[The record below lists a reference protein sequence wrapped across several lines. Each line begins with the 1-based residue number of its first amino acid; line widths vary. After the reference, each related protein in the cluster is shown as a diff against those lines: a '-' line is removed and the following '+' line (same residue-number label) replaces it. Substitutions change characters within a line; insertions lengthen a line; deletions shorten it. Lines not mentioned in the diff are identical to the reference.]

1 MKKIALTIATAALAL
16 GTIGHKQADA
26 RGFGRGVALGLIGA
40 SLVVHA
46 ARAEQVRARRAAEA
60 AAYARARRA
69 KAEAKARAVAA
80 ARAKAAAA
88 AVAKAKAAAQAQARL
103 AAQKAEVARLKAQN
117 EKLQQNAVVEA
128 PAQAPV
134 QAPIQA
140 PQPVQ
145 TAQTPSAAAPV
156 VKPVEVKPITGECKR
171 FIPSAGIT
179 VSAPCP

>member
-1 MKKIALTIATAALAL
+1 MKKIALIIAAATLAL
-16 GTIGHKQADA
+16 GTMGHKPADA

-40 SLVVHA
+40 SLVMHA

-80 ARAKAAAA
+80 AKVKAVAA
-88 AVAKAKAAAQAQARL
+88 AKAKVAAQAQARL
-103 AAQKAEVARLKAQN
+103 AAQKAEIARIKAQN

-134 QAPIQA
+134 QAPIQV

-145 TAQTPSAAAPV
+145 TAQTPAAPAAV

-179 VSAPCP
+179 VSAPCS